1 MLYICPM
8 KTIKTPKVSGLKY
21 AFAKKGASR
30 DEALDMLR
38 AADEAKL
45 ANMKTKKGEY
55 VERPTGRTT
64 EDFKAFQD
72 ERLNRRKPA
81 RLTINETGVDLSL
94 PTKYRSKAARAQER
108 KDIKVVRRGTAS
120 NATDQEK
127 FMAQAAID
135 RNKEGNT
142 RRTFNDLVSYNQKMR
157 RNYNSRMEK

>member
-1 MLYICPM
+1 M
-8 KTIKTPKVSGLKY
+8 KTNKTPKVSGLRY
-21 AFAKKGASR
+21 ALAKKGVSR
-30 DEALDMLR
+30 SEAKDMLR
-38 AADEAKL
+38 AADQDKL
-45 ANMKTKKGEY
+45 ASMKTKKGEY

-94 PTKYRSKAARAQER
+94 PTKYRSKSARVQER

-120 NATDQEK
+120 NATEGEK

-157 RNYNSRMEK
+157 TKYNTRMK